1 MWNMKNGVP
10 GLVPVLLCP
19 EATFLSCVLEP
30 SAAKIRGE
38 GGEKNYIINHIARP
52 QLSSFFL
59 MDALETTTSKEQQPF
74 QFLL

>member
-30 SAAKIRGE
+30 SAAKIR
-38 GGEKNYIINHIARP
+38 GEKNYIINHIARP